1 MPNVGFERS
10 YPTTGLFVLTFFLH
24 FVVDVDLREQKW
36 CGFRKV
42 IFVMQNLGMLA
53 GGGDKFYGKYRFV
66 IANPLTH
73 IFLFILK

>member
-1 MPNVGFERS
+1 
-10 YPTTGLFVLTFFLH
+10 VLTFFLH

-53 GGGDKFYGKYRFV
+53 GGGQILWKVPFCNCQPIDPYFSVYFEIGKSSDED
-66 IANPLTH
+66 
-73 IFLFILK
+73 

>member
-53 GGGDKFYGKYRFV
+53 GGDKFYGKYRFV